1 MIGEDIHRFIK
12 GFNTIKTDVPKI
24 SSWIQNERN
33 LNKKPKMSAWKKN
46 YLHQS
51 TLREASKAIRP
62 KGKISF
68 SG

>member
-1 MIGEDIHRFIK
+1 MIGEDIHRYIK

-33 LNKKPKMSAWKKN
+33 MNKKPKMSSWKN
-46 YLHQS
+46 AHLS

-62 KGKISF
+62 RGNIKF
-68 SG
+68 TN